1 MNHLNENKF
10 RHGFEDTIIPMC
22 SCNTEIESKKH
33 FLLRCHFYS
42 SQRLDKLNKTKSSF
56 FKLSAKDQ
64 VNSFL
69 YGYSSNNVISL
80 RQDIV
85 KPVINFLIK
94 SGRFDRP
101 LARFNQ

>member
-56 FKLSAKDQ
+56 FKLSANNQ
-64 VNSFL
+64 VNSLL
-69 YGYSSNNVISL
+69 YGYSSNNLISL

-94 SGRFDRP
+94 SDRFDRP